1 MMSLQDP
8 LLSKLKKDYIILL
21 KSKETKRKK
30 FKDKIGQLKN
40 FYIPICD
47 KIYKR
52 FKNKTLIIGLSGGQG
67 AGKTTSAEIIK
78 LILKIKFGLN
88 VINFSIDDY
97 YKSRKDRNI
106 LATRTSKLFFTR
118 GVPGTHYS
126 NLLFLVLFS
135 ILKRTQNLVLLKKL
149 KSQLN

>member
-8 LLSKLKKDYIILL
+8 LLSKLKKDYISLL

-67 AGKTTSAEIIK
+67 AGKTTSEK
-78 LILKIKFGLN
+78 YKTHLKIKFGLD
-88 VINFSIDDY
+88 VINF
-97 YKSRKDRNI
+97 
-106 LATRTSKLFFTR
+106 
-118 GVPGTHYS
+118 
-126 NLLFLVLFS
+126 
-135 ILKRTQNLVLLKKL
+135 
-149 KSQLN
+149 QLMIIINQEKIETY